1 MVEVLGG
8 KPCCALRPLSLPSV
22 SWRRSCSS
30 SRCSASSTNM
40 PSNEP
45 ACASTWGRPP
55 AAIPCAAN
63 PCFQYGCCSC
73 HAIKGVRTATGG
85 VGPPLDGIA
94 LRVIIAGG
102 FRTRPTIWKS
112 GSAIR
117 SRCRQEPRCPTSR
130 GGWGRAGH
138 HRLPLH
144 SREIVSADGRRA
156 TAFGASR
163 ARSIRHHSRQPPP
176 ACS

>member
-1 MVEVLGG
+1 MLRSPSTKLAFGVLAAVLFVVALLGIVYKYAEQRTRMRVHVGAATGG
-8 KPCCALRPLSLPSV
+8 DPLRGES
-22 SWRRSCSS
+22 
-30 SRCSASSTNM
+30 M
-40 PSNEP
+40 F
-45 ACASTWGRPP
+45 
-55 AAIPCAAN
+55 I
-63 PCFQYGCCSC
+63 QYGCGSC

-102 FRTRPTIWKS
+102 FRTRPTTWKS

-117 SRCRQEPRCPTSR
+117 SMCRQEPRCPTSR